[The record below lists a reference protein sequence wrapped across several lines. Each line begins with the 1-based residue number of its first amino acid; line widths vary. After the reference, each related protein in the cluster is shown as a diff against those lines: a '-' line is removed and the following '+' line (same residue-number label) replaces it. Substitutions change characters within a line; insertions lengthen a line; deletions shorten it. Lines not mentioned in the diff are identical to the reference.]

1 MQPNKFKAK
10 MVEMGITSNQLS
22 KMLKVATSTLSL
34 KINGKSDFSATEIKE
49 LIPILKLDEKEVLD
63 IFFA

>member
-22 KMLKVATSTLSL
+22 QMLKVATSTLSL
-34 KINGKSDFSATEIKE
+34 KINGKSDFSSTEIKE
-49 LIPILKLDEKEVLD
+49 LIPILKLDEKEVFD